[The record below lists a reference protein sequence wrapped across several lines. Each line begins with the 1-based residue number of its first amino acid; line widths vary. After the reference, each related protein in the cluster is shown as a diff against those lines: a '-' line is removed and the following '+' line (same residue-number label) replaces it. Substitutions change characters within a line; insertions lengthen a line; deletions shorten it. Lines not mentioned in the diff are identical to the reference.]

1 MAISNTTDANHAI
14 AVDVRPARATA
25 SPFRALKIYAAA
37 LATAIFGLGIWKLWE
52 LIVIAQTWYGAN
64 RTAVN
69 AGIVIAL
76 LILVVLTVVG
86 VMARLRAR
94 QTITKRV
101 QANAKVIERE
111 RNHDLLSPNQEAL
124 ENVERGEK
132 AQVGAD

>member
-1 MAISNTTDANHAI
+1 MAISNASDANHAI

-25 SPFRALKIYAAA
+25 SPFQALKIYGAI
-37 LATAIFGLGIWKLWE
+37 LASGIFGLGIWKLWE

-69 AGIVIAL
+69 AGIVIAF
-76 LILVVLTVVG
+76 LILFVLTVVG
-86 VMARLRAR
+86 FTARVRAK

-101 QANAKVIERE
+101 QANAKVIAQE
-111 RNHDLLSPNQEAL
+111 RNHDVLAPSQEAL

-132 AQVGAD
+132 AQVGLD